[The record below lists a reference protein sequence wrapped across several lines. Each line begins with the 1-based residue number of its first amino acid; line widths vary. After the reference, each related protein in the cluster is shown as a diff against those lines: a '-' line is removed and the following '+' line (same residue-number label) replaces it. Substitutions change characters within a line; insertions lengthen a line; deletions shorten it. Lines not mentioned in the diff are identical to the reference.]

1 MRKLKTADI
10 MTFSR
15 CAKRLGVKDQ
25 IRAIAEASNSVQD
38 VWSFGF
44 DFVWNLFDLATEKA
58 GEEALYEF
66 LAGPF
71 EMTPNEIRDL
81 DLDVLVA
88 NLQQLVKDN
97 NLASFFKFAVA
108 SMK

>member
-15 CAKRLGVKDQ
+15 CAKRLGIKDKV
-25 IRAIAEASNSVQD
+25 REIAEASNSVQD

-44 DFVWNLFDLATEKA
+44 DFVWDLFDLATEEK
-58 GEEALYEF
+58 GEKELYEF

-71 EMTPNEIRDL
+71 EITPEEVRDL
-81 DLDVLVA
+81 DLDILMA

-97 NLASFFKFAVA
+97 NLAGFFKSAAVL
-108 SMK
+108 MK